1 MKIVFTIAFALT
13 TLLAFS
19 QTDIIEMRSRNASL
33 KKYERLSKSDH
44 VASNFGMLREPMVTN
59 AVLDSVKCI
68 SDTVA
73 IMYTSYYCAEGRY
86 QSPVDIEYDDQ
97 GKSNRIYSNPRIG
110 EKWEPGE
117 LKVYNHPL
125 FQHRHSLDSIKE
137 ALDRDYY
144 FNLPADSIKF
154 IGFDNANG
162 YSNADSIQPVKHK
175 RTKENSI
182 GWELMFML
190 ITPLLF
196 AFAMSKFILPEPS
209 NSKSS

>member
-1 MKIVFTIAFALT
+1 
-13 TLLAFS
+13 
-19 QTDIIEMRSRNASL
+19 MRSRSASL
-33 KKYERLSKSDH
+33 KKYERAVKGDH
-44 VASNFGMLREPMVTN
+44 VTSNFGILREPMVTN

-73 IMYTSYYCAEGRY
+73 IMYTSYYCADVLYE
-86 QSPVDIEYDDQ
+86 SPVKFEYDEH
-97 GKSNRIYSNPRIG
+97 GKSHRTYSDPRIG

-162 YSNADSIQPVKHK
+162 QSNADSIQPVKHN

-190 ITPLLF
+190 VTPLLL
-196 AFAMSKFILPEPS
+196 AYAMSKFLLPQS
-209 NSKSS
+209 FNSK